1 MKQSISGN
9 EQLRSSL
16 DVIGKRAVA
25 GYRVWPYPLQ
35 LKYLIENTTQRG
47 SFNGKVS
54 PVFSIS
60 GLIKPAQIIS
70 ISLILIFILTAGAV
84 SSKASGADQKSK
96 EQKMRD
102 GQKAM
107 RSGQYPTAIKI
118 YDELLKH
125 EPESVQIQLAIAFA
139 YLKVQNYQECFDH
152 AKRVMTLEPENSRA
166 YALAGAAL
174 LRSGYIAVASQ
185 QIVQAFRLNQK
196 EALAYGA
203 AAEIDYYEGRT
214 KESREKAF
222 QAHWLDPD
230 EPDYLV
236 TIARAASRL
245 ELFNEAAD
253 AYDRF
258 LKVAPLTDK
267 DRRDKIEGLIRFYRK
282 LDGVKVY
289 QVAGE
294 EQAETSFRLGR
305 DRRPYLTIYIN
316 GRPARF
322 VIDTGSYSTVVSEKA
337 AKRLGITEVARG
349 GRSEGFGGDGKFP
362 IIYGLIKIV
371 QIGEAKVQSVPCFIR
386 PFHAPE
392 DHPEDEKED
401 GLIGLAVLSSFL
413 TQLDYGTG
421 KLKIDRSSEIVAPLQ
436 LPPDVRVIPFRTTQN
451 GLISVE
457 TEIDGGNKINAILDS
472 AAGSLVVSS
481 AAVKRFNL
489 TEQKIKGQTTSVI
502 GAAGVADNVEMLF
515 VKNCRVGDL
524 QQKNLRALILDFSVI
539 NETSG
544 FEQSGI
550 LGGDFLRNYIV
561 TIDFARAQ
569 IRLQPHSP
577 EPPRG
582 DQPNRATSNGMRE

>member
-1 MKQSISGN
+1 
-9 EQLRSSL
+9 
-16 DVIGKRAVA
+16 
-25 GYRVWPYPLQ
+25 
-35 LKYLIENTTQRG
+35 
-47 SFNGKVS
+47 
-54 PVFSIS
+54 
-60 GLIKPAQIIS
+60 
-70 ISLILIFILTAGAV
+70 
-84 SSKASGADQKSK
+84 
-96 EQKMRD
+96 MRD

-107 RSGQYPTAIKI
+107 REGQYPTALKI
-118 YDELLKH
+118 YTELLSESK
-125 EPESVQIQLAIAFA
+125 ESVQAHLAIAFA
-139 YLKVQNYQECFDH
+139 YLKMLNYQQCFDH
-152 AKRVMTLEPENSRA
+152 AKLVMKLDPENARA

-174 LRSGYIAVASQ
+174 LRSGYVAAASQ
-185 QIVQAFRLNQK
+185 QIVQAFKLDQK

-214 KESREKAF
+214 KDSREKAF
-222 QAHWLDPD
+222 QAHWLDPN
-230 EPDYLV
+230 EADYLV

-245 ELFNEAAD
+245 ELFGEAAD

-258 LKVAPLTDK
+258 LKVAPLTDV
-267 DRRDKIEGLIRFYRK
+267 DRREKIEGLIRYYRK
-282 LDGVKVY
+282 LDGIRVY

-294 EQAETSFRLGR
+294 EQAEANFSLGR
-305 DRRPYLTIYIN
+305 DRRPYLTLQIN

-337 AKRLGITEVARG
+337 AKRLGISEVARG
-349 GRSEGFGGDGKFP
+349 GRSEGFGGNGKFP
-362 IIYGLIKIV
+362 IIYGLIKTV

-392 DHPEDEKED
+392 DHPEEEKED

-413 TQLDYGTG
+413 TELDYGAG
-421 KLKIDRSSEIVAPLQ
+421 KLKIDRSSDVVAPLQ

-489 TEQKIKGQTTSVI
+489 AEQKIKGQTIRVI
-502 GAAGVADNVEMLF
+502 GAAGVADNVELLF
-515 VKNCRVGDL
+515 VKNCRVADL
-524 QQKNLRALILDFSVI
+524 QQENLRALILDFSVI

-550 LGGDFLRNYIV
+550 LGGDFLRNYKV

-577 EPPRG
+577 ESPRG
-582 DQPNRATSNGMRE
+582 EQMNKATDGVWRQKTAFWD